1 MTNGK
6 KLAFAK
12 DKNSL
17 AKIFAVIFSL
27 QAFCQNYVQQF
38 ETPSYEELSNPGI
51 YVPYSDQEIEREAI
65 MAAAAHGHVS
75 EENSVMTSTSF
86 VNWTNG
92 TFSSNVSLDVEK
104 AGIAMPSG
112 KATSVKEIEMN
123 LPILVKDPLLSLY
136 VDDSKT
142 LGDLV
147 LEGSITL
154 EDLTRIIDAS
164 KKTPAYFEKGGGTLL
179 TRHIIQLSDIS
190 SSLVK
195 HKRPYENP
203 EPIDYI
209 ASKEYTG
216 IVIDAR
222 GELPIHGEFTTSE
235 VYPCLFPRI
244 WTDEMDLLYERNMVQ
259 ADIAKKSGIVKYSS
273 SEFTEDYS
281 DRVGKSPLWI
291 TAKKVYGIN
300 RCDPI
305 ISYEDYLRIAS
316 VKKNTELL
324 KNGKVVI
331 LLDKKNLEH
340 QVEVPLKEKQYYI
353 AYHQM
358 KRYFFERKIPD
369 TVLNDV
375 LQGIQIT
382 VQNLKFIADSA
393 ELIPEEKTRIA
404 QIAETLKKATSSGEY
419 TIMIEGHTADVN
431 KPNGQMKLSIERAQE
446 IIRELTANGLDKNLF
461 TYRGYGGTKPVASNE
476 TAEGRALNR
485 RVEITVMPKGSYILR
500 E

>member
-1 MTNGK
+1 
-6 KLAFAK
+6 
-12 DKNSL
+12 
-17 AKIFAVIFSL
+17 
-27 QAFCQNYVQQF
+27 
-38 ETPSYEELSNPGI
+38 
-51 YVPYSDQEIEREAI
+51 
-65 MAAAAHGHVS
+65 
-75 EENSVMTSTSF
+75 
-86 VNWTNG
+86 
-92 TFSSNVSLDVEK
+92 
-104 AGIAMPSG
+104 
-112 KATSVKEIEMN
+112 
-123 LPILVKDPLLSLY
+123 
-136 VDDSKT
+136 
-142 LGDLV
+142 
-147 LEGSITL
+147 
-154 EDLTRIIDAS
+154 
-164 KKTPAYFEKGGGTLL
+164 
-179 TRHIIQLSDIS
+179 
-190 SSLVK
+190 
-195 HKRPYENP
+195 
-203 EPIDYI
+203 
-209 ASKEYTG
+209 
-216 IVIDAR
+216 
-222 GELPIHGEFTTSE
+222 
-235 VYPCLFPRI
+235 
-244 WTDEMDLLYERNMVQ
+244 MVQ